1 MKKRHLLFF
10 LLVSVLMLAGCSKE
24 PLPKKYSITNNI
36 TFGSSTKFTIFE
48 CNEIGDKIYNAAETF
63 SKGETKTF
71 TAQDDAV
78 KVKIYIK
85 VESYFGNVTGYV
97 QQVFYLQEGE
107 TKSIIIDG
115 DTIIG
120 SQEP

>member
-1 MKKRHLLFF
+1 MKKRHLFLFV
-10 LLVSVLMLAGCSKE
+10 LVSVLMLAGCSKE
-24 PLPKKYSITNNI
+24 PLPKKYSVTNNI
-36 TFGSSTKFTIFE
+36 SFGSSTKFTILE
-48 CNEIGDKIYNAAETF
+48 CNEIRDKIFNSAQTF

-78 KVKIYIK
+78 KVKIYVK

-107 TKSIIIDG
+107 TKSITID
-115 DTIIG
+115 DNTIIG